1 MSGCL
6 ERFLYVAVLAT
17 PSKTLLTI
25 SYSLKI
31 KVTSV
36 AFWFKM
42 KCASQNDVRKL
53 AHTGDVGFYGVTATI
68 LPAKSTKSAVPPT
81 CCTRSAEA
89 KVEHRPANRQQRN
102 AQCLGEP
109 VGSLLLG
116 AHV

>member
-42 KCASQNDVRKL
+42 KCASKMTSENWRIL
-53 AHTGDVGFYGVTATI
+53 AMWAFM
-68 LPAKSTKSAVPPT
+68 
-81 CCTRSAEA
+81 E
-89 KVEHRPANRQQRN
+89 
-102 AQCLGEP
+102 
-109 VGSLLLG
+109 
-116 AHV
+116 

>member
-36 AFWFKM
+36 AFWFK
-42 KCASQNDVRKL
+42 NEVRFSK
-53 AHTGDVGFYGVTATI
+53 
-68 LPAKSTKSAVPPT
+68 
-81 CCTRSAEA
+81 
-89 KVEHRPANRQQRN
+89 
-102 AQCLGEP
+102 
-109 VGSLLLG
+109 
-116 AHV
+116 